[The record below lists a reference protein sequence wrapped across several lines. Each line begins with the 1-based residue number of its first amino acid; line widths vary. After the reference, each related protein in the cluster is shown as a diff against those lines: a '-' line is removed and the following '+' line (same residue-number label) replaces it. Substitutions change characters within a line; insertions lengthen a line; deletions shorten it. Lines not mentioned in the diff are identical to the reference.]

1 MSNNNPKPD
10 FNALFKLGTFTVNV
24 PSDVHNADVNPSEN
38 NVIKTN
44 GTYNVPNDKSGWNSF
59 SVNVTPTITPNV
71 ADLMITNDV
80 YDYVKEHHDGMVIL
94 PGNDPTVIE
103 ETMFDTHDKDYATG
117 LIIDLNF
124 LKTELKI
131 DPNHQKLRLS
141 EDEEDFEIY
150 DYEKDGDYDVR
161 VKPKPEPEPEP
172 TKNKSRFITFKSN
185 TRDIIEDDPTYHNI
199 GSFTIVAPILNSIV
213 LPAGTYTFDI
223 GIYNNENNTDY
234 LGVKTITFTPS
245 IPSSLSKT
253 VEIDTIQNNVT
264 TLYLPQNDGE
274 KNIMP
279 VLSSNS
285 SSNKVTLITDNEGY
299 FKNELYYIFDNNNNT
314 YYLNVNGSDNY
325 FIVQWNDGPQVINKV
340 TVDCYYDRGSLTFHC
355 NISGSNDNE
364 TYTQL
369 YDGLCNTG
377 GNWKTFDLLLDNNT
391 NNAYT
396 YYKIY
401 LYVTGGNPWD
411 TTSRINN
418 MKFIQYGNYQYYDSF
433 TIVNKTASDLGTPI
447 IQSYNTNNQTVSVST
462 SNTNIQSSFTGNITV
477 PLESKTI
484 EINSNDTTTITPSN
498 NYYGIKQIE
507 LTTTVPTIAEALIS
521 KIKVNDS
528 NIVNLSDFTPY
539 DGDTRIE
546 SDRLI
551 YYTDNSFKVYY
562 NTQNP
567 GVTIKDKG
575 YYYPL
580 QFTDQTETILE
591 LYDKNET
598 LLTKISAT
606 NSTPGWIHLYL
617 YLVDKRLLNFGNQPT
632 IDSINISKIRF
643 YWEDRDDGHKFSSY
657 YTSGTKVTSNSFYS
671 GGLLD
676 LFYNPDTSEY
686 FAIESNQLTFSYDF
700 TSGNW
705 YRMSFSNQEMW
716 YVSQTIMFI
725 YCYDQNN
732 NKVFCMDCD
741 IIGSGS
747 ISSYKRKLPLGYK
760 FAFN

>member
-103 ETMFDTHDKDYATG
+103 ETMFDTHNKDYATG
-117 LIIDLNF
+117 LVIDLNF
-124 LKTELKI
+124 LKTELII

-141 EDEEDFEIY
+141 EEEEDFEIY

-161 VKPKPEPEPEP
+161 VKPKPEPEPEQEPEP

-213 LPAGTYTFDI
+213 LPAGTYTFNI

-279 VLSSNS
+279 VLSSNIS
-285 SSNKVTLITDNEGY
+285 SSKVTLITENTLNPTY
-299 FKNELYYIFDNNNNT
+299 LYLMFDNNNDT
-314 YYLNVNGSDNY
+314 YYPNVNEYNNY
-325 FIVQWNDGPQVINKV
+325 FIVQWNDGPQVVNKIV
-340 TVDCYYDRGSLTFHC
+340 IDCYYRRSPYTFHF

-364 TYTQL
+364 NYTQL
-369 YDGLCNTG
+369 YDGQCNTEG
-377 GNWKTFDLLLDNNT
+377 TWKTFDLLLDNNT

-401 LYVTGGNPWD
+401 SYSTGGNPYD
-411 TTSRINN
+411 NSCLLNN
-418 MKFIQYGNYQYYDSF
+418 MKFIQYGEYQYYDSF

-462 SNTNIQSSFTGNITV
+462 SNTNIQSNFTGNITV
-477 PLESKTI
+477 PLESKTV
-484 EINSNDTTTITPSN
+484 NMTSAGTTTITPSN
-498 NYYGIKQIE
+498 NYYGIKQVSLTATFSPNLYTLPTITTNNTYN
-507 LTTTVPTIAEALIS
+507 LPSGYDGFAGPITVNVQPTINYINKWRLVLTYKNGNDITTTE
-521 KIKVNDS
+521 
-528 NIVNLSDFTPY
+528 
-539 DGDTRIE
+539 E
-546 SDRLI
+546 E
-551 YYTDNSFKVYY
+551 YYTKYMY
-562 NTQNP
+562 NYSS
-567 GVTIKDKG
+567 DH
-575 YYYPL
+575 
-580 QFTDQTETILE
+580 
-591 LYDKNET
+591 NET
-598 LLTKISAT
+598 LNEGTSTKKYFVLWANETSFGFYIWNSNGSVGGGGSTSVNIPKGHYYKDEFTNRTNYPFETVGYSCVFQSVVLYLSDSNNNTLWTYTATVPANTYVPHLFSGTTTIDRENVKIS
-606 NSTPGWIHLYL
+606 
-617 YLVDKRLLNFGNQPT
+617 
-632 IDSINISKIRF
+632 
-643 YWEDRDDGHKFSSY
+643 
-657 YTSGTKVTSNSFYS
+657 
-671 GGLLD
+671 
-676 LFYNPDTSEY
+676 
-686 FAIESNQLTFSYDF
+686 F
-700 TSGNW
+700 T
-705 YRMSFSNQEMW
+705 
-716 YVSQTIMFI
+716 
-725 YCYDQNN
+725 
-732 NKVFCMDCD
+732 
-741 IIGSGS
+741 
-747 ISSYKRKLPLGYK
+747 
-760 FAFN
+760 